1 MPMGLQV
8 MTMNVVT
15 LRMTAMMM
23 MMMMMMVNSLLKT
36 SGTLLGD
43 IIQLELLRT
52 PRQWGFQRILTCW
65 LDCKYSGQFKFIKQK
80 WDQTIG
86 RTTLS
91 KQIPP
96 ESWKTHVFLYFI
108 SPLAQAPIRPRPT
121 ITGAREAGSQ
131 ESWKVTIYLIFWI
144 KYFEVG
150 LLLFWDHPTQ
160 SKPVLISE
168 PQYCTRREYI
178 QQSCSLEIG

>member
-23 MMMMMMVNSLLKT
+23 MMMMMGNSLLKT

-52 PRQWGFQRILTCW
+52 VGLCCFQRILTCW

-86 RTTLS
+86 RTTLPKKNTTRKLENTCLS
-91 KQIPP
+91 IFHL
-96 ESWKTHVFLYFI
+96 SS
-108 SPLAQAPIRPRPT
+108 SPGRHQYDHDRPSLVLEKLDHR
-121 ITGAREAGSQ
+121 
-131 ESWKVTIYLIFWI
+131 KVTIYLIFWI

-168 PQYCTRREYI
+168 PQYCTKREYI